1 MQDKELWLQLC
12 EQAAAEQD
20 PTRLME
26 LVKEIDRLLN
36 EREERRM
43 AIRGRNTTGTNGRD
57 RVAINRQR

>member
-36 EREERRM
+36 EREERRK
-43 AIRGRNTTGTNGRD
+43 AIRSRNSTGTMWHE
-57 RVAINRQR
+57 RVGINRQR

>member
-1 MQDKELWLQLC
+1 MPDEEPWLQLC

-36 EREERRM
+36 EKEERLRT
-43 AIRGRNTTGTNGRD
+43 IRSRNGTADSGTG
-57 RVAINRQR
+57 A